1 MNKYFFPH
9 ETNISAAYIW
19 INGGSSLDKYG
30 QNGINQILC
39 SLLTRG
45 CKSYDN
51 FEISNLL
58 NFNGAELNY
67 ETLEDGI
74 YIGIKSLNDYFE
86 NVYPL
91 LEMLIN
97 DSNLP
102 EREFIKCKDKQ
113 INYILKSNENFFIKA
128 YDNWRKIVYKN
139 HPYRYDSNGYLDTIK
154 NIAYSDLIKEYDNFK
169 TRNKYLLSNFEIENS
184 IDISKWN
191 SENSF
196 INKSNNTFLNLH
208 KGKRYIEHNVST
220 NQIIILL
227 GNQTCVHNSRDS
239 LTLKILESYLTFG
252 MSSLLFKMFREK
264 NGLTYE
270 SGIINPVRNDNAPFL
285 IYLSVSNDKALA
297 AFKVLINIWVSLLTK
312 LIPKK
317 NLELSKI
324 KLKNSILV
332 ANQSIEEIVLRKV
345 QLIGFQMDPSYDLES
360 ICHFKSISPEEVK
373 RVVNK
378 YLKNPFLSLLGDSK
392 ICNEIRKYWEDY
404 S

>member
-9 ETNISAAYIW
+9 ETDISAAYIW
-19 INGGSSLDKYG
+19 ISGGSNLDKYG

-45 CKSYDN
+45 CKSFNN

-58 NFNGAELNY
+58 DSNGAELNY

-74 YIGIKSLNDYFE
+74 YVGIKSLKDYFE

-91 LEMLIN
+91 LETLIY

-113 INYILKSNENFFIKA
+113 INYILKSNENPFIKA
-128 YDNWRKIVYKN
+128 YENWRKIVYVN

-154 NIAYSDLIKEYDNFK
+154 NITYSDLVKEYDNFK
-169 TRNKYLLSNFEIENS
+169 IRNKYLLSNFKIQNS
-184 IDISKWN
+184 SDISKN
-191 SENSF
+191 NKEKSF
-196 INKSNNTFLNLH
+196 INKSNDRFLNLQ
-208 KGKRYIEHNVST
+208 KGKRYIEHNLST
-220 NQIIILL
+220 NQTIIML
-227 GNQTCVHNSRDS
+227 GNQTCAHNCRDI
-239 LTLKILESYLTFG
+239 LTLKILESYLSFG

-270 SGIINPVRNDNAPFL
+270 TGIINPVRNQNAPFL
-285 IYLSVSNDKALA
+285 IYLSVSNEKALL
-297 AFKVLINIWVSLLTK
+297 AFKILINIWKNLLTK
-312 LIPKK
+312 FIPSKK
-317 NLELSKI
+317 LELSKI
-324 KLKNSILV
+324 KLENSILM
-332 ANQSIEEIVLRKV
+332 ANQSIEDIILRKV
-345 QLIGFQMDPSYDLES
+345 QLISFQMDPSFDLES
-360 ICHFKSISPEEVK
+360 IEIFNSITPEEINK
-373 RVVNK
+373 VVNK

-392 ICNEIRKYWEDY
+392 ICNEIKKYWEDY

>member
-30 QNGINQILC
+30 QHGINQILC
-39 SLLTRG
+39 SLITRG

-58 NFNGAELNY
+58 DFNGAELNY

-74 YIGIKSLNDYFE
+74 YIGIKSLNDYFK

-113 INYILKSNENFFIKA
+113 INYILKSNENLFIKA
-128 YDNWRKIVYKN
+128 YENWRKIVYKN

-154 NIAYSDLIKEYDNFK
+154 NITYSDLVKEYDNFK

-184 IDISKWN
+184 IDISKLN
-191 SENSF
+191 RENSF

-208 KGKRYIEHNVST
+208 KGKRFIEYNVST

-270 SGIINPVRNDNAPFL
+270 SGIINPVRYDNAPFL

>member
-9 ETNISAAYIW
+9 ETDISAAYVW
-19 INGGSSLDKYG
+19 ISGGSSLDKYG

-45 CKSYDN
+45 CNSLDN

-58 NFNGAELNY
+58 DSNGAELNY

-74 YIGIKSLNDYFE
+74 YVGIKSLKDYFE

-97 DSNLP
+97 NSNLP

-113 INYILKSNENFFIKA
+113 INYILKSNENPFIKA

-139 HPYRYDSNGYLDTIK
+139 HPYRYDSNGYLDTIN
-154 NIAYSDLIKEYDNFK
+154 NITYSDLVKEYDNFK
-169 TRNKYLLSNFEIENS
+169 TRNKYLLSNFKIQNAT
-184 IDISKWN
+184 DISKIN
-191 SENSF
+191 KKKSF
-196 INKSNNTFLNLH
+196 INKSNTSFLPLN
-208 KGKRYIEHNVST
+208 KAKRYIEHNIST
-220 NQIIILL
+220 HQIIIML
-227 GNQTCVHNSRDS
+227 GNQTCVHNSRDN
-239 LTLKILESYLTFG
+239 LTLKILESYLAFG
-252 MSSLLFKMFREK
+252 MSSLLFKLFREK

-270 SGIINPVRNDNAPFL
+270 SGIINPVRNENAPFL
-285 IYLSVSNDKALA
+285 IYLSVSNEKALV
-297 AFKVLINIWVSLLTK
+297 AFKILINIWENLLTNF
-312 LIPKK
+312 IPKK

-324 KLKNSILV
+324 KFENSILM
-332 ANQSIEEIVLRKV
+332 ANQSIEEIILRKV
-345 QLIGFQMDPSYDLES
+345 QLIGFQMDPSFDL
-360 ICHFKSISPEEVK
+360 KSINHVNSIGPEEVND
-373 RVVNK
+373 VVNK

-392 ICNEIRKYWEDY
+392 ICNEIKKYWEDY